1 MVTIR
6 FEMVSAAIQRAE
18 ALEDPNIQN
27 SLEKGHEFRQR
38 IVLADKL
45 LTKDEKSLALKVLVG
60 GLDIIKIYSN
70 EGKKR
75 ICENCQNECL
85 ATSYCEHCIKNYLK
99 ENFSNWTS
107 GNDDVDNLI
116 QQCQMKTLSPHRI
129 AEWIPFSNLQNI
141 KYLTKGGCSE
151 IYTAV
156 RIDGSYIEWDSKKKQ
171 LIKFGQFKVVLKKL
185 ENVESVNKSWFEEG
199 ISHLHLSSRSGF
211 IVGCHGLTQDP
222 LNGNYMLVLNR
233 MDINLREYL
242 NQNHNKLTWKERIQ
256 IVHFIVKAIFFI
268 HKENAIHR
276 DLHSGN
282 ILFNRDNQGFYIS
295 DLGFC
300 GPANIPLN
308 SIYGNLS
315 YIAPEVIVNKKY
327 TFASDIYSIG
337 MLMWEI
343 SSGQPPFINKHDYDL
358 AIKIVNGMRPK
369 IVPGTPLEYKELMV
383 QCWDANI
390 TKRPNI
396 EFLYNKISNIYRLYS
411 QNENYGQVVNTCNSQ
426 LNSNFSVSSSSTN
439 NSFFE
444 NFSLSSSNWNFSSRV
459 YSFENLPE
467 PRNATEEEQEV
478 YHSIQYDFD
487 LQDNLIIVEGK
498 SNKRICFNDDEKDLI
513 ATSNKKVKSNNNEET
528 Q

>member
-308 SIYGNLS
+308 SIY
-315 YIAPEVIVNKKY
+315 
-327 TFASDIYSIG
+327 
-337 MLMWEI
+337 
-343 SSGQPPFINKHDYDL
+343 
-358 AIKIVNGMRPK
+358 VNGMRPK

-487 LQDNLIIVEGK
+487 LQDNLIIEGK